1 MKNVN
6 KKRNKWLI
14 PGIIIAVVVIL
25 ILWYVGTYNSF
36 IGMEN
41 NIEGNWAEI
50 ENQYKRRADLIPNLI
65 ETVQGAADFESG
77 TQTEIAELRTAAV
90 AAKQKWNDA
99 STTQEQIAAAKEV
112 DGVASRFSGLNI
124 NVENYP
130 QLKATANFQSLQ
142 DELANTEN
150 KVAVSRMRYNDAVKV
165 FNTKIRQIPANIVA
179 GAMGLEKQ
187 IYFEVEESDMELP
200 EVEFE

>member
-6 KKRNKWLI
+6 KKRNNWLI

-25 ILWYVGTYNSF
+25 MLWYVGTYISF